1 MRTDLVPGKTMVKE
15 EIRLRSVILHILDAT
30 QGEPVLSDDCLEMGS
45 ELQDF
50 IKEHI
55 AKIFQGDDSKKCE
68 FHKQESEIYAL
79 LNEYDD
85 DNFVPISK
93 DIAYCL
99 YSIMNANIDI
109 PSADL
114 FVVRFTSDSLEYLA
128 ILKMNYKA
136 MYTHRSIPENDFIRN
151 EVYRFKEL
159 LPTESSRLSEAC
171 VIRLNDLAVW
181 LIEKKAEINGKKE
194 EYFSELFLK
203 CKTKLSDKKKL
214 SLVQKAIENV
224 NNAAYEEYSR
234 YEPQMQAKAIIH
246 EQLDK
251 NGGFVVEE
259 IGDLVFKDR
268 EDLRVAFQEQVE
280 KFDIVKEDV
289 LPQSER
295 TTKRFERQCLLTDTG
310 IEIKIPM
317 DQYENDNVEFVTN
330 NDGSISLIIKNIG
343 NINAKF

>member
-1 MRTDLVPGKTMVKE
+1 MVKE
-15 EIRLRSVILHILDAT
+15 EIRIRSAILHILDSMT
-30 QGEPVLSDDCLEMGS
+30 GEPVLSDDCLEMGS

-55 AKIFQGDDSKKCE
+55 AKLFQGDDSKKCE
-68 FHKQESEIYAL
+68 FHKNESEIYAL

-85 DNFVPISK
+85 ENFVPISK
-93 DIAYCL
+93 DIATHL
-99 YSIMNANIDI
+99 YHIMNANIDI

-136 MYTHRSIPENDFIRN
+136 FYTHRSIPENNFIRN
-151 EVYRFKEL
+151 EIYSFRSL
-159 LPTESSRLSEAC
+159 LPAETNRLSEAA
-171 VIRLNDLAVW
+171 VIRLNDLAIW

-214 SLVQKAIENV
+214 SLVQKAIETV
-224 NNAAYEEYSR
+224 NNNAYEEYAR
-234 YEPQMQAKAIIH
+234 FEPQMQAKAIIH

-259 IGDLVFKDR
+259 IGDLVFAGK
-268 EDLRVAFQEQVE
+268 EDLRVAYQNEVE
-280 KFDIVKEDV
+280 KYDIVKEDI

-295 TTKRFERQCLLTDTG
+295 TTKKYDRQHLLTDTG

-317 DQYENDNVEFVTN
+317 DQYENNNVEFITN
-330 NDGSISLIIKNIG
+330 PDGSMSLVIKNIG